1 MSGESRRGFPRM
13 SKDSA
18 ERTFTKSESRV
29 GPNSFG
35 TIVHALWPV
44 KPALNL
50 AQRINTTERA
60 ARLYIAGERKI
71 SARCVQVIVD
81 ELFK

>member
-1 MSGESRRGFPRM
+1 MSGVSGRNFAA
-13 SKDSA
+13 S
-18 ERTFTKSESRV
+18 TKQTCT
-29 GPNSFG
+29 FG